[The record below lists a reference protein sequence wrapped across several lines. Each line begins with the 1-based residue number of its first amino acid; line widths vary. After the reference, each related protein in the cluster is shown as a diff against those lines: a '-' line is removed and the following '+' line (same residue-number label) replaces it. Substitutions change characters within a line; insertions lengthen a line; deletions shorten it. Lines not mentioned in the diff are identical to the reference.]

1 MLILSRKCNEKV
13 VFGDNNA
20 CSITILGVQGNQ
32 VKLGFDAPK
41 SVPIFREEL
50 LEGKSV
56 LANKAGENND
66 A

>member
-1 MLILSRKCNEKV
+1 MLVLNRKCHEKV
-13 VFGDNNA
+13 ILGHDNA

-50 LEGKSV
+50 LESKSF

>member
-1 MLILSRKCNEKV
+1 MFVLTRKYREKA

-20 CSITILGVQGNQ
+20 CSVTILAVQGNQ

-56 LANKAGENND
+56 LAKKAGENSD